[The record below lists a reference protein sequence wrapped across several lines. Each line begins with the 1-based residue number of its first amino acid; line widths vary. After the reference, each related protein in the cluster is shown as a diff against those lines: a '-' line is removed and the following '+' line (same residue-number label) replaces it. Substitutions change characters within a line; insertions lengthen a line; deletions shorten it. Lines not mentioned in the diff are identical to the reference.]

1 MNKIIIMDKG
11 SEAGKF
17 VEELVYENIKLMMEN
32 ARLTYEVERLRER
45 VEDIERFYRVF
56 GLSCLMKD
64 SSDKFVVL
72 AERLRHYKN

>member
-1 MNKIIIMDKG
+1 MNKIIFADRE

-17 VEELVYENIKLMMEN
+17 IEELVYENIELAEEN

-56 GLSCLMKD
+56 GISCLMKKCP
-64 SSDKFVVL
+64 DKFVMLV
-72 AERLRHYKN
+72 RKKHGYDN